1 MKNYEEKISMFLDN
15 ELPVDEQPELFA
27 FLSES
32 EDGRKALNDYMELQS
47 STRSFFSE
55 MEVDLPALEL
65 PKDADY
71 NKPNYFKPLFYFSA
85 AASIIL
91 AMLLFFSPFSDSQ
104 MITKYSEL
112 QRELIDLQ
120 ESYKKSLQTNIDLIK
135 RNDEIVSQIQKADQQ
150 RNEREVIQVSRQK
163 NSEPNSA
170 PKINPQAKQLTAK
183 KNNYLASVPTY
194 KITDDDFI
202 GRKIIGN

>member
-1 MKNYEEKISMFLDN
+1 MKNYEEKIGMFLDN
-15 ELPVDEQPELFA
+15 ELPVEEQPELFA

-32 EDGRKALNDYMELQS
+32 EVGRKALNDYIEMKS
-47 STRSFFSE
+47 SARSFYSE
-55 MEVDLPALEL
+55 METDLPALEL

-91 AMLLFFSPFSDSQ
+91 AMLLFFSSFSDSQ
-104 MITKYSEL
+104 MHVKYSEL

-135 RNDEIVSQIQKADQQ
+135 RNDEIVSQIQMVKVQKEPEVTQTSRIENLKPKTAPK
-150 RNEREVIQVSRQK
+150 EKIKVKPVIQQSK
-163 NSEPNSA
+163 
-170 PKINPQAKQLTAK
+170 
-183 KNNYLASVPTY
+183 NYLASVPTY